1 MLTNLVKTFI
11 SAAVIVAVAEISARS
26 PRLGGLLLTLPIVSI
41 LAFIMTWTK
50 QGEMTTITSLA
61 RETLILVPLGL
72 PFFIPFAIAN
82 RTGLSFWPS
91 FALGVLCASLTIG
104 AWFQW
109 GPNSSPA
116 VESETA
122 VSRLASDSQSVTNR
136 ES

>member
-1 MLTNLVKTFI
+1 MLTTIVKTFI
-11 SAAVIVAVAEISARS
+11 SAAVIVAVSEISSRY

-50 QGEMTTITSLA
+50 QGEMGTITSLA

-91 FALGVLCASLTIG
+91 FALGVLLASLTIG

-109 GPNSSPA
+109 GPSLSA
-116 VESETA
+116 AA
-122 VSRLASDSQSVTNR
+122 VSEASN
-136 ES
+136 ESASAR